1 MLRGRAFVY
10 KRVFIRIKYDHLL
23 IREGLRISGGQGR
36 IVEAYVGEYA
46 SGKSEVALNRA
57 LNLVRRGHKP
67 VTLVD
72 FDLVEP
78 FYTLRPLQKELLK
91 QGLQVLTWETEKM
104 IGLGETGTLLKP
116 EVRWA
121 LNREGHV
128 IIDVGYGV
136 AGIGKLALLANI
148 DECPELKVYVVL
160 NMARPLTASVVGIVE
175 YVQTLGTVQGVINNS
190 HCGDD
195 TNIELIQEGAKVVTQ
210 AANILGLPVIGTTV
224 EQRFAEQIEEYDVMG
239 NPVFFLERQMNRYLW

>member
-1 MLRGRAFVY
+1 M
-10 KRVFIRIKYDHLL
+10 
-23 IREGLRISGGQGR
+23 REGQER

-57 LNLVRRGHKP
+57 LNLVQRGHQP

-91 QGLQVLTWETEKM
+91 QGLQVLTWETGKV
-104 IGLGETGTLLKP
+104 IGWGETGTLLKP

-121 LNREGHV
+121 LNRKGDV